1 MIIVIDRKKSVTYH
15 FTRRNDLT
23 INTQVLL
30 KCILTWRKSNNIVTM
45 TSGIVRINSPIM
57 TFHNNQRHV
66 HHTTSKNSSIN
77 VFVILFVCSIIQ
89 KIIIIQLLL
98 QPIIWQYLQVY
109 TLPYIGWINASSI
122 FKYQER
128 DNIVLQTWQLRGI
141 LLIVTAW

>member
-1 MIIVIDRKKSVTYH
+1 MYH

-23 INTQVLL
+23 ITTQVSL
-30 KCILTWRKSNNIVTM
+30 KCIITWIKSNNIVTM

-98 QPIIWQYLQVY
+98 QPIIWEYLQVY
-109 TLPYIGWINASSI
+109 TLPYLGWLNSY
-122 FKYQER
+122 FGFEYHGR
-128 DNIVLQTWQLRGI
+128 DNIVVWACKILGI
-141 LLIVTAW
+141 LLIAKMRRHHYVSNQ